1 MTLRLLEDD
10 ELAWSPLIS
19 LGFPQLAL
27 SNQKGTRWERS
38 QGLTGTSSPVANVG
52 TPGGSALLPGAQ
64 LCS

>member
-19 LGFPQLAL
+19 PGFPHLA
-27 SNQKGTRWERS
+27 SSKQKRLRWERS
-38 QGLTGTSSPVANVG
+38 HGLTDTKSPVTGVG
-52 TPGGSALLPGAQ
+52 TPGGSAKFPGAQ